1 MNVKESTKG
10 RECAEAKS
18 EIEMKEMMK
27 SLVRKKKSG
36 SEC

>member
-27 SLVRKKKSG
+27 SLVCEKKKIWK
-36 SEC
+36 